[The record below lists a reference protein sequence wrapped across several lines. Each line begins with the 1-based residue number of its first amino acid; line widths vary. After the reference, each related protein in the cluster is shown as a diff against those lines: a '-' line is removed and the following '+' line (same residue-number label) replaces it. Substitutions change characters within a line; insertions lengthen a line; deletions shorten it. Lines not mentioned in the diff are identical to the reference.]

1 MGAEIA
7 HHLRAGEP
15 APDLLLVNVQGQLVA
30 LSSLWP
36 ERPLLLTF
44 LRHFG

>member
-1 MGAEIA
+1 MGEVNA

-15 APDLLLVNVQGQLVA
+15 APYLVLFDVRGESIA